1 MRLEEGNIR
10 KTVFIVLLA
19 ILAVTFLTALSQEI
33 EEHGKKWIN
42 AIMFGK
48 IDEVNK
54 LIQAGVDVNKQF
66 DLGASRDITPLYFAV
81 LMGNADIGKLLINAG
96 ANVDINFEGVNL
108 LHIAGLYA
116 GNKAVT
122 ELLIAKGLDVNAKSM
137 ASGETKDATP
147 LHAAA
152 GKGNIEVVEV
162 LIRNGAELEARLSQN
177 QNTPLHLAV
186 RNSQKATVTLLI
198 DEGADVNAKTRY
210 GETPLDLGI
219 SKGHDEIVDLLRKHG
234 GILGKKQN

>member
-1 MRLEEGNIR
+1 MNKSIS
-10 KTVFIVLLA
+10 IVLSVVLV
-19 ILAVTFLTALSQEI
+19 VTFLTAISQET
-33 EEHGKKWIN
+33 EEHGKKWTR

-48 IDEVNK
+48 IDEVNQ
-54 LIQAGVDVNKQF
+54 LIQAGIDVNGRF

-81 LMGNADIGKLLINAG
+81 LMGNTDIAKLLIDAG

-122 ELLIAKGLDVNAKSM
+122 ELLIANGLDVNAKSI

-152 GKGNIEVVEV
+152 GKGNIEVAEV
-162 LIRNGAELEARLSQN
+162 LINNGAELEAKLSQN
-177 QNTPLHLAV
+177 KNTPLHLAV
-186 RNSQKATVTLLI
+186 RNNQEAMVILLI
-198 DEGADVNAKTRY
+198 AKGADVNAVTEY
-210 GETPLDLGI
+210 GETPLDLGV
-219 SKGHDEIVDLLRKHG
+219 SKGHDEMVDLLRKHG
-234 GILGKKQN
+234 GISGRK

>member
-1 MRLEEGNIR
+1 M
-10 KTVFIVLLA
+10 KKATSTVLLA
-19 ILAVTFLTALSQEI
+19 FLVATFLTANSQEV

-54 LIQAGVDVNKQF
+54 LIEAGVDVNKRF

-81 LMGNADIGKLLINAG
+81 LMGDADIGNLLIDAG
-96 ANVDINFEGVNL
+96 ADVDINFKGVNL
-108 LHIAGLYA
+108 LHISGLYA
-116 GNKAVT
+116 GNEAVT
-122 ELLIAKGLDVNAKSM
+122 KLLIANGLDVNAKST
-137 ASGETKDATP
+137 ASGETKDITP

-152 GKGNIEVVEV
+152 GKGNIEVAEV

-186 RNSQKATVTLLI
+186 RNNHKAAVALLI
-198 DEGADVNAKTRY
+198 DKGADVNAKSKR
-210 GETPLDLGI
+210 GETPLDLAI
-219 SKGHDEIVDLLRKHG
+219 SNGHKELAEILSKHG
-234 GILGKKQN
+234 GISSKKK

>member
-1 MRLEEGNIR
+1 MMNKSISI
-10 KTVFIVLLA
+10 VFSV
-19 ILAVTFLTALSQEI
+19 ILVVTSLTAISQET
-33 EEHGKKWIN
+33 EENGKKWTR

-48 IDEVNK
+48 IDEVNQ
-54 LIQAGVDVNKQF
+54 LIQAGVDVNVRF

-81 LMGNADIGKLLINAG
+81 LMGNTDIAKLLIDAG
-96 ANVDINFEGVNL
+96 ADVDINFKGVNL
-108 LHIAGLYA
+108 LHVSGLYA

-122 ELLIAKGLDVNAKSM
+122 ELLIANGLDVNAKSM

-152 GKGNIEVVEV
+152 GKGNIEVAEV
-162 LIRNGAELEARLSQN
+162 LIRNGAKLEAKLSQN

-186 RNSQKATVTLLI
+186 RNNQKAAVALLI
-198 DEGADVNAKTRY
+198 DEGAEVNAKTRY
-210 GETPLDLGI
+210 GENPLDLGI

-234 GILGKKQN
+234 GISGKK